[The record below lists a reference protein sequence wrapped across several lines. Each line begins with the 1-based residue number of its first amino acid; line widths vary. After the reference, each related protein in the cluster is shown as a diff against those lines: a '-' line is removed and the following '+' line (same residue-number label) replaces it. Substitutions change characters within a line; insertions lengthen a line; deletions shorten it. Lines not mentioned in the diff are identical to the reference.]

1 MSGCAMGGGFALL
14 LCAVVVLALPAAATA
29 TAATGATVAASPT
42 GRLTLPD
49 FNSLGPRAS
58 DSVSIALD
66 ASLLGVAARFLDGE
80 DPDERALQELIRGL
94 QGIYVKSYTFD
105 RDFAYPT
112 AEVASVRQQLAA
124 PEWQRI
130 VQVHDGKQ
138 QTAVD
143 IYLCQVRDRTLGLA
157 IIATEPRQFTIVN
170 IVGMIDLAKLHRLEG
185 RFGIPKLDHGDGG
198 RG

>member
-1 MSGCAMGGGFALL
+1 MWPIRRVRAQRVRRLIACAMSGVGALV
-14 LCAVVVLALPAAATA
+14 LCALASAAAPA
-29 TAATGATVAASPT
+29 T
-42 GRLTLPD
+42 GRLQLPE
-49 FNSLGPRAS
+49 FSSLGPRAS

-66 ASLLGVAARFLDGE
+66 APLLGVAARFLDGD
-80 DPDERALQELIRGL
+80 DPDERALQALIRGL

-105 RDFAYPT
+105 RDFAVPS
-112 AEVASVRQQLAA
+112 AEVAYVRQQLAA
-124 PEWQRI
+124 PGWQRI

-143 IYLCQVRDRTLGLA
+143 IYLCQVRDKTLGLA

-170 IVGMIDLAKLHRLEG
+170 IVGLIDLAKLHQLEG
-185 RFGIPKLDHGDGG
+185 RFGIPKLDHAEGG